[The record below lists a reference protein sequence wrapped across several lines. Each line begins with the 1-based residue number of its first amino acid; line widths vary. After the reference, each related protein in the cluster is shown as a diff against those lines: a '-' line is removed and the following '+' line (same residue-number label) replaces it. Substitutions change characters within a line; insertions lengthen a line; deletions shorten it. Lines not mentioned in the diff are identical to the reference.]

1 MKIVPDI
8 PSLGMPS
15 KQQEER
21 KAPAEFHFVGSV
33 RRVRGHTLFSFN
45 WKTGEWKQ
53 APLQRE
59 AKVGIDGKPVFK
71 TTVAREPNCVYIQAL
86 NLENAKKR
94 LYRENPIL
102 KPLNYGQ
109 VQD

>member
-8 PSLGMPS
+8 PSLGIPS
-15 KQQEER
+15 TQQEER
-21 KAPAEFHFVGSV
+21 KAPAEFRFVGSV
-33 RRVRGHTLFSFN
+33 RRVRGHTIFSFN

-59 AKVGIDGKPVFK
+59 AKVGMDGKPVFK
-71 TTVAREPNCVYIQAL
+71 TIVAREPNCVYIQAL

-94 LYRENPIL
+94 LRRDIERWKKKN
-102 KPLNYGQ
+102 
-109 VQD
+109 